1 MANFIYYQVKEKIVS
16 TRIYEVISEHEISEN
31 QISDIVSD
39 FCSDVEK
46 IEYLNTDENDEIQVS
61 CHFVDEKIDSES
73 PIVIKKLYENGEK
86 K

>member
-16 TRIYEVISEHEISEN
+16 TRIYEVISEHEISED

-46 IEYLNTDENDEIQVS
+46 IEYLNTDEHDEIQVS

-73 PIVIKKLYENGEK
+73 PIVIKKLYENGE
-86 K
+86 

>member
-46 IEYLNTDENDEIQVS
+46 IEYLNTDENEEIQVS

-73 PIVIKKLYENGEK
+73 PIVIKKLYENGE
-86 K
+86 

>member
-16 TRIYEVISEHEISEN
+16 TRIYEVISDHEISEN

-73 PIVIKKLYENGEK
+73 PIVIKKLYENGE
-86 K
+86 

>member
-1 MANFIYYQVKEKIVS
+1 MMANFIYYQVKEKIVS
-16 TRIYEVISEHEISEN
+16 TRIYEVISDHEISEN

-73 PIVIKKLYENGEK
+73 PIVIKKLYENGE
-86 K
+86 

>member
-1 MANFIYYQVKEKIVS
+1 MMANFIYYQVKEKIVS
-16 TRIYEVISEHEISEN
+16 TRIYEVISDHEISED

-73 PIVIKKLYENGEK
+73 PFVIKKLYENGE
-86 K
+86 

>member
-1 MANFIYYQVKEKIVS
+1 MMANFIYYQVKEKIVS
-16 TRIYEVISEHEISEN
+16 TRIYEVISEHEISED

-73 PIVIKKLYENGEK
+73 PIVIKKLYENGE
-86 K
+86 